1 VIEVNFNLLDIFEKI
16 RDNYINTINFLV
28 LVLVLLVIDTLL
40 RKEKSI
46 FYAFLKNLINTIKIF
61 KDINKDNKD

>member
-1 VIEVNFNLLDIFEKI
+1 VNFNLLDIFEKI